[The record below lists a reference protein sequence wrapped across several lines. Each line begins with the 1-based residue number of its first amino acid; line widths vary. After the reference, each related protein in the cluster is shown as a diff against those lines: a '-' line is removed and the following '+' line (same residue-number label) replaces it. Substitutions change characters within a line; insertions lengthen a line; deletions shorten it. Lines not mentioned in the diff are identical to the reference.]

1 MQPKRY
7 QELSV
12 TMKILVVSLCMGLPF
27 FFSKANGSGESSQ
40 LSRGYSSL
48 SLTFFAKTICD
59 VQNDMVCAMGVYQYP
74 EKAHLVPGA
83 SLRRHFESRETA
95 ELRIAGE
102 CHFSS

>member
-48 SLTFFAKTICD
+48 GVTALSGLQLSLPYVFR
-59 VQNDMVCAMGVYQYP
+59 QND
-74 EKAHLVPGA
+74 
-83 SLRRHFESRETA
+83 LRGSK
-95 ELRIAGE
+95 
-102 CHFSS
+102 